1 MNNNKWLTVSEILE
15 NCKNKKSI
23 DSMGST
29 THHGTSCGRHGG
41 QSSAVVSA
49 IFENGQPIEQELSVL
64 FVQYEI
70 RMSALLRFV

>member
-1 MNNNKWLTVSEILE
+1 MR
-15 NCKNKKSI
+15 
-23 DSMGST
+23 ST